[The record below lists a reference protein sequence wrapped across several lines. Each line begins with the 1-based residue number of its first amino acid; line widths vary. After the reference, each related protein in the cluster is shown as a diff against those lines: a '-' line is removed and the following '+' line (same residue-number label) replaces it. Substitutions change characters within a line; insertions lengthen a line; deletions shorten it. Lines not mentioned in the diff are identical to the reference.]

1 MMLILSYMFVFF
13 FKQKTAYEMR
23 ISDWSS
29 DVCSSDLRPEAG
41 IIAQAEAR
49 PIAHAGKAGKAA
61 GVKLSCVEEGDD
73 AEIAEADTRLY
84 GRFGRAAAADR
95 IVVQVFGADRLIAI
109 AADRAAATRVESAR
123 RRDVE
128 KRRAADLAEAQ
139 TSGEDIVV
147 RPERH
152 IGGAVE
158 IGRAHV

>member
-1 MMLILSYMFVFF
+1 M
-13 FKQKTAYEMR
+13 A
-23 ISDWSS
+23 
-29 DVCSSDLRPEAG
+29 EAG
-41 IIAQAEAR
+41 
-49 PIAHAGKAGKAA
+49 
-61 GVKLSCVEEGDD
+61 
-73 AEIAEADTRLY
+73 TRRY
-84 GRFGRAAAADR
+84 GRFGQDAAADR

-152 IGGAVE
+152 IGGAVDLAFDIAGLAGLKRKLRRSARSQAKAGLRIE
-158 IGRAHV
+158 PDVRTVVRE

>member
-1 MMLILSYMFVFF
+1 M
-13 FKQKTAYEMR
+13 A
-23 ISDWSS
+23 
-29 DVCSSDLRPEAG
+29 EAG
-41 IIAQAEAR
+41 
-49 PIAHAGKAGKAA
+49 
-61 GVKLSCVEEGDD
+61 
-73 AEIAEADTRLY
+73 TRRY
-84 GRFGRAAAADR
+84 GRFGQAAAADL

-152 IGGAVE
+152 IGGAVDLAFDIAGLAGLKRQLRRYARSQAKQPE
-158 IGRAHV
+158 NGRAGK

>member
-1 MMLILSYMFVFF
+1 
-13 FKQKTAYEMR
+13 MR

-29 DVCSSDLRPEAG
+29 DVCSSDL
-41 IIAQAEAR
+41 Q
-49 PIAHAGKAGKAA
+49 
-61 GVKLSCVEEGDD
+61 
-73 AEIAEADTRLY
+73 
-84 GRFGRAAAADR
+84 AAAADR

-152 IGGAVE
+152 IGAAVDLAFDIPRLAGLKRQIRRNARDTAKAQLRNGAVLRNV
-158 IGRAHV
+158 IRTGGGDGG

>member
-1 MMLILSYMFVFF
+1 
-13 FKQKTAYEMR
+13 MR

-29 DVCSSDLRPEAG
+29 DVCSSDL
-41 IIAQAEAR
+41 Q
-49 PIAHAGKAGKAA
+49 
-61 GVKLSCVEEGDD
+61 
-73 AEIAEADTRLY
+73 
-84 GRFGRAAAADR
+84 AAAADR

-152 IGGAVE
+152 IGGAVDLAFDIAGLAGLKRQLRRYARSQAKAAMRIE
-158 IGRAHV
+158 QGIGGAHV

>member
-1 MMLILSYMFVFF
+1 
-13 FKQKTAYEMR
+13 MR

-29 DVCSSDLRPEAG
+29 DVCSSDL
-41 IIAQAEAR
+41 
-49 PIAHAGKAGKAA
+49 
-61 GVKLSCVEEGDD
+61 D

-84 GRFGRAAAADR
+84 GRFGQAAAADR

-123 RRDVE
+123 RRAVE
-128 KRRAADLAEAQ
+128 KRRAAALAEAQ

-152 IGGAVE
+152 IRTAERRGGTGVVNA
-158 IGRAHV
+158 RRSRWAPYADKKNRNK

>member
-1 MMLILSYMFVFF
+1 
-13 FKQKTAYEMR
+13 MR

-29 DVCSSDLRPEAG
+29 DVCSSDL
-41 IIAQAEAR
+41 
-49 PIAHAGKAGKAA
+49 
-61 GVKLSCVEEGDD
+61 D

-84 GRFGRAAAADR
+84 GRFGQAAAADR

-147 RPERH
+147 RQ
-152 IGGAVE
+152 
-158 IGRAHV
+158 IGRASCRDSVGHDG